1 MVLLALYEYMLT
13 QRSWWGRRMQTSC
26 TNMVAQGRC
35 AACISVEAVL
45 CVADHFWTVMSLKKK
60 KKNVVMVYFLPHLF
74 ICKTKQGTFNLRSC
88 LVSFKKIRHLV
99 LLSVSRSE
107 NSPGHWTCTSC
118 KHELVGKW
126 TKKMD
131 AAYLAFIHHD
141 LVSERESNERSY
153 NSLAAVLLKYFSS
166 ILCNLRCDTYAYLKA
181 VVVLHFIPPV

>member
-1 MVLLALYEYMLT
+1 MNICWHKDHDEGEECKHLVRIWLPKGDVLLAYLWKPYFVLLT
-13 QRSWWGRRMQTSC
+13 ISELSC
-26 TNMVAQGRC
+26 
-35 AACISVEAVL
+35 
-45 CVADHFWTVMSLKKK
+45 LKKK
-60 KKNVVMVYFLPHLF
+60 KQNVVMVYFLPHLF

>member
-1 MVLLALYEYMLT
+1 MMREKNANILYEYGCPREMCCLHIC
-13 QRSWWGRRMQTSC
+13 GSC
-26 TNMVAQGRC
+26 T
-35 AACISVEAVL
+35 L
-45 CVADHFWTVMSLKKK
+45 CCWPFLNCHVFKKK